1 LGARHRAGFA
11 FNAMAGA
18 GELDVPI
25 VIVRDRDHVPE
36 GGAACRR

>member
-11 FNAMAGA
+11 FNAMAAA

-25 VIVRDRDHVPE
+25 VIVRDHIRE
-36 GGAACRR
+36 GGAASRR